1 MQNTTKMATRSQGFI
16 MIRFIVGLA
25 VALCL
30 ATSVQAQSGY
40 GIQPGDVIQVDVL
53 EDASLNRNALV
64 LPDGS
69 INFPLVGTIQA
80 GGRTAEAVQAA
91 IASSLASNFAAP
103 PTVFVS
109 VRSLGVRP
117 EAVGGGPA
125 IAPGISVYIVGEAAS
140 PGKKS
145 VTPGTT
151 LLQFLAE
158 AGGVTKFAATKRIQ
172 LRRTDPK
179 SGVENVYTFNYR
191 AVQAGA
197 ASRQTIVLAPGDV
210 IVVPERRLFE

>member
-1 MQNTTKMATRSQGFI
+1 MLKFVVGFLLALSAATG
-16 MIRFIVGLA
+16 
-25 VALCL
+25 AL
-30 ATSVQAQSGY
+30 AQSGY
-40 GIQPGDVIQVDVL
+40 SIQPGDVIQIDVL
-53 EDASLNRNALV
+53 EDASLNRSVLV

-69 INFPLVGTIQA
+69 INFPLVGAVQA
-80 GGRTAEAVQAA
+80 GGRTPEAVQAA
-91 IASSLASNFAAP
+91 ITASIAPNFASP

-109 VRSLGVRP
+109 VRSLGVRALP
-117 EAVGGGPA
+117 AGSSGPA
-125 IAPGISVYIVGEAAS
+125 VAPGISIYILGEATS

-145 VTPGTT
+145 VAPGTT

-179 SGVENVYTFNYR
+179 NGSEKVYTFNYR
-191 AVQAGA
+191 AIQAGEA
-197 ASRQTIVLAPGDV
+197 TPQTIVLAPGDV